1 MIIKRVYDYNLNQ
14 STYEQLQ
21 QLLIESFEVYPEN
34 RIYFKQIPHFRFIL
48 CNGNDKVL
56 AQVGL
61 DYRAMKL
68 GDEVINVLGIID
80 LCVKKT
86 YRNKGFGTQLVR
98 KVLQFAESNSVDFVL
113 LGTEIEEWYEKI
125 GFIKVNNT
133 FTWQAIHDGKLK
145 SLGTR
150 TCEIDRIMVKQTGR
164 KKWKQ
169 DNVDFLGY
177 LY

>member
-1 MIIKRVYDYNLNQ
+1 MIIKHVYDYNLDQ
-14 STYEQLQ
+14 STYEQLHK
-21 QLLIESFEVYPEN
+21 LLIESFEIYPEN
-34 RIYFKQIPHFRFIL
+34 RIYFKQIPHFRFII
-48 CNGNDKVL
+48 CNDNEKVL

-80 LCVKKT
+80 LCVNKI
-86 YRNKGFGTQLVR
+86 YRNKGLGTKLVR
-98 KVLQFAESNSVDFVL
+98 KVLKFAETNSVDFVL

-125 GFIKVNNT
+125 GFIKVSNT
-133 FTWQAIHDGKLK
+133 FTWHAIHDRKLK

-150 TCEIDRIMVKQTGR
+150 TRDIDRIMVKQTGK
-164 KKWKQ
+164 KKWNQ
-169 DNVDFLGY
+169 DSVDFLGY